1 MELSKNDRPTLAQM
15 ASALREV
22 DDKSWGTYL
31 FSRDILRDRV
41 MPEQKSEMIV
51 KSVCCG
57 KEYAQKVIHETGTDT
72 PSRIASFFGL
82 HVASGDVPMTEKRVL
97 FASFT
102 PPDEITVMK
111 EPLKKYGGVLASL
124 PPEEAGLLPAESEV
138 YSILLG
144 HELFHF
150 VEERHKDEIYTRTEK
165 IRLWK
170 ILGFKND
177 STIRA
182 LGEIAG
188 MAFAKA
194 LCRAP
199 FSPSLLDVLLL
210 YSYNE
215 NYSREVYGSV
225 MDIFADQRVDRG

>member
-1 MELSKNDRPTLAQM
+1 MEPVKENMPTLVQM

-22 DDKSWGTYL
+22 DDESWGKYL

-41 MPEQKSEMIV
+41 TPEQKSEKIA
-51 KSVCCG
+51 KSIACG
-57 KEYAQKVIHETGTDT
+57 VEYAQRILSETETDS
-72 PSRIASFFGL
+72 PDRIASFFGL
-82 HVASGDVPMTEKRVL
+82 HVAEGDVQMTEKRVL

-102 PPDEITVMK
+102 PPDEITIMK
-111 EPLKKYGGVLASL
+111 EPLKKYGGVLAAL
-124 PPEEAGLLPAESEV
+124 PPEDSALLPAESEV
-138 YSILLG
+138 RSILLG

-170 ILGFKND
+170 IFGFENN

-188 MAFAKA
+188 MAFTKM
-194 LCRAP
+194 LCRIP

-215 NYSREVYGSV
+215 NYSREVYRCV
-225 MDIFADQRVDRG
+225 TDLFANQKS

>member
-22 DDKSWGTYL
+22 DDESWGAYL

-41 MPEQKSEMIV
+41 TPERKSEMIA
-51 KSVCCG
+51 KSTHCG
-57 KEYAQKVIHETGTDT
+57 QEYAERIAGETGART
-72 PSRIASFFGL
+72 PDELPSFFGL
-82 HVASGDVPMTEKRVL
+82 RVASGDVPMTEKRVL

-102 PPDEITVMK
+102 PPDGITVMK
-111 EPLKKYGGVLASL
+111 EPLRKYGGVLAGL
-124 PPEEAGLLPAESEV
+124 PPEEAALLPTESEV

-170 ILGFKND
+170 IFGFEND

-188 MAFAKA
+188 MAFTKA
-194 LCRAP
+194 LCRVP

-225 MDIFADQRVDRG
+225 MDIFAHQRVDRG